1 MSISSVVGDLLDAL
15 FGSADAAATVAKD
28 AGVSTVDI
36 AGQSISISSLVSAL
50 DALSK
55 VDLAGTLS
63 TNDFTNFKS
72 FLLSAQFENDLIPV
86 ADLLGVIGLFVP
98 PVAVAANDTRMIAIV
113 LTVIHKIVNLSQQFG
128 WFSNLVNV
136 DGTLVTQSWADDPR
150 HQLNPD
156 GTFKN

>member
-15 FGSADAAATVAKD
+15 LGSADAAATAAKD

-36 AGQSISISSLVSAL
+36 AGQSVSIASLVSAL

-63 TNDFTNFKS
+63 TNDFANFRS

-113 LTVIHKIVNLSQQFG
+113 LTVIHKIVSLGQQFG